1 MPSKNMWREG
11 VSVEK
16 IQFITEPGYL
26 YDLIFI
32 FVFYFNKE
40 YCLSNFIDRSR
51 ESEEKDFLAKVEEEF
66 GPVPDELLLF
76 FYAKNNASS
85 FIAQYCFEAHEN
97 EFLQG
102 YNFSTIQNDLA
113 DYQQVEAAL
122 LKYYFEDLTER
133 EVDQCLHSV
142 VAAGRLILNSSY
154 SGELKSSLYAFIL
167 EPGYMVQKLSNELMR
182 KELLLAQW
190 REKNMK
196 KILDLEHQV
205 DFQKLSLEF
214 KQYQIQTIDIS
225 SFPKL
230 YISPCTVFK
239 NGVNAHFYVSEAL
252 LLLGVDYS
260 RYWQYLISQKQ
271 GPKLHVF
278 GNAIA
283 EENRI
288 DILNM
293 MLERGEV
300 TIRDLE
306 QKLGL
311 TGTNAYYHLSLMI
324 KANML
329 RTRNQGRTVL
339 YSLNPY
345 CFEAACDMLHQ
356 YSGRGG
362 KKE

>member
-1 MPSKNMWREG
+1 MPLNNMWREG

-32 FVFYFNKE
+32 FEYYFNKE
-40 YCLSNFIDRSR
+40 YFYTHLIDRSR
-51 ESEEKDFLAKVEEEF
+51 EGEEKEYLIRVINEF
-66 GPVPDELLLF
+66 GSIPEELRLF
-76 FYAKNNASS
+76 FYPKDNTIS
-85 FIAQYCFEAHEN
+85 FMAQYCFESHEN
-97 EFLQG
+97 QFLQG

-113 DYQQVEAAL
+113 EYQQVEAAL
-122 LKYYFEDLTER
+122 LKYYFMDLTER

-167 EPGYMVQKLSNELMR
+167 EPGYMVQKLTNELMR

-190 REKNMK
+190 REKNMT
-196 KILDLEHQV
+196 KILDLEHRV
-205 DFQKLSLEF
+205 DFQQLSAEF
-214 KQYQIQTIDIS
+214 KQYETQRVNIDGFKDI
-225 SFPKL
+225 
-230 YISPCTVFK
+230 YISPCILFK
-239 NGVNAHFYVSEAL
+239 NCINTFFYDDKAL

-260 RYWQYLISQKQ
+260 NFLQYLISQKQ

-345 CFEAACDMLHQ
+345 CFEAACDMLRQ

-362 KKE
+362 KKK

>member
-1 MPSKNMWREG
+1 MWREG

-26 YDLIFI
+26 YDLIFL
-32 FVFYFNKE
+32 FMFYFNKE
-40 YCLSNFIDRSR
+40 YCLSNYIDRSR
-51 ESEEKDFLAKVEEEF
+51 ENEEKDYFAKMEEEF
-66 GPVPDELLLF
+66 GLIPDELRLF
-76 FYAKNNASS
+76 FHLKDDNIC
-85 FIAQYCFEAHEN
+85 FVTRYCYLAHEDI
-97 EFLQG
+97 FLNG

-167 EPGYMVQKLSNELMR
+167 EPGYMVQKLSNELMK

-190 REKNMK
+190 REKNMR

-205 DFQKLSLEF
+205 DFRQLSAEF
-214 KQYQIQTIDIS
+214 KQYKIQSVDFDGFES
-225 SFPKL
+225 L
-230 YISPCTVFK
+230 HISPCVLFK
-239 NGVNAHFYVSEAL
+239 NCIQCSPSDNMAII
-252 LLLGVDYS
+252 LLGVDYS
-260 RYWQYLISQKQ
+260 SFLQYLISQKQ

-345 CFEAACDMLHQ
+345 CFDAACDMLRQ

>member
-1 MPSKNMWREG
+1 MPLNNMWREG

-26 YDLIFI
+26 YDLIFL
-32 FVFYFNKE
+32 FVLYFNKE
-40 YCLSNFIDRSR
+40 YCLSNYIDRSR
-51 ESEEKDFLAKVEEEF
+51 ESEEKDYFAKVGEEF
-66 GPVPDELLLF
+66 GPVPDELRLF
-76 FYAKNNASS
+76 FHLKDDNVS
-85 FIAQYCFEAHEN
+85 FVTRHCYMAHED
-97 EFLQG
+97 EFLSG

-113 DYQQVEAAL
+113 DYQQVEAAVL
-122 LKYYFEDLTER
+122 RYYFENLTER

-167 EPGYMVQKLSNELMR
+167 EPGYMVQKLSNELMK

-190 REKNMK
+190 REKNMR
-196 KILDLEHQV
+196 KILDLEHLV
-205 DFQKLSLEF
+205 DFQQLSAEF
-214 KQYQIQTIDIS
+214 KQNNSNSIDID
-225 SFPKL
+225 SFEML
-230 YISPCTVFK
+230 YISPCVLFK
-239 NGVNAHFYVSEAL
+239 NCIDSHFYNNRAL

-345 CFEAACDMLHQ
+345 CFEAACDMLRQ